1 MRKKTWE
8 ASCGPKEEKNINQE
22 NPKSTEGTENA
33 TNQENIKYKILNI
46 KCLVKC
52 LSLVISQPFFG

>member
-1 MRKKTWE
+1 MRKKTCA

-46 KCLVKC
+46 KYL
-52 LSLVISQPFFG
+52 LMLNIHPL